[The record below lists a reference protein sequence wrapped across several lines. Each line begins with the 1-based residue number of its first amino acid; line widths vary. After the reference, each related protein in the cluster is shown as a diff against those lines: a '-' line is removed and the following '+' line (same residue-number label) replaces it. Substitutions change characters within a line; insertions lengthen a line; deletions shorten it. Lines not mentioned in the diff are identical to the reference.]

1 MKSNMRL
8 YNIYFFVIGIGEDL
22 GGQGTVSPEICLPP
36 RILIPIFCVIQIVC
50 F

>member
-22 GGQGTVSPEICLPP
+22 GGRQGTVSPEMCLPP
-36 RILIPIFCVIQIVC
+36 RILIPIFFVI
-50 F
+50 